1 MVKFAALCVG
11 CTTLWGWL
19 CYCVGMV
26 FVRVVIAMRG
36 CAGLVY
42 CVVLFCCLI
51 RSFALVL
58 VLFGCCCLLGCL
70 LCLLCVLYSDVCDLL
85 YGLVGFVWL
94 CLLLGV
100 VVFCLP

>member
-1 MVKFAALCVG
+1 MCR
-11 CTTLWGWL
+11 L
-19 CYCVGMV
+19 CYALGLPVLLRWYGVCWSGYCYARM
-26 FVRVVIAMRG
+26 G
-36 CAGLVY
+36 GLVY

-58 VLFGCCCLLGCL
+58 MLFGCCCLLGCL

-100 VVFCLP
+100 VVFCLS